1 MLEVTEA
8 AVKEFKRLIAE
19 SGAEGSG
26 VRIFEAGGGCCG
38 PQYGLDISEKG
49 EAGDILFNKDGLNV
63 YLDAAAS
70 AGLAEATLDH
80 AGEGPQPG
88 FVILGLPKKACDHSC
103 HE

>member
-8 AVKEFKRLIAE
+8 AVKEFKKLIAE
-19 SGAEGSG
+19 SKAEGSG

-49 EAGDILFNKDGLNV
+49 EEGDVTFNKDGLDV

-70 AGLAEATLDH
+70 AGLAGATLDYI
-80 AGEGPQPG
+80 AEGAQAG
-88 FVILGLPKKACDHSC
+88 FVILGLPKKSCDHSC